1 MQNETL
7 IAGFGGQGVLF
18 AGKVLAHAALELGLE
33 VTWFPS
39 YGPEMRGGTA
49 NCTVIFSDEEI
60 GSPQVLNPTSI
71 IAMNQP
77 SLDKYEGLVCKNGYL
92 IVDSSM
98 TNREVTRK
106 DIHTVCLPATEIAE
120 SIADKRL
127 ANIVLLGA
135 LIRVSNYFGQA
146 ELETALKK
154 SLHGKKEELV
164 ASNIMAL
171 QRGFDYGS

>member
-18 AGKVLAHAALELGLE
+18 AGKVLAHAALELGME

-60 GSPQVLNPTSI
+60 GSPQVLNPTSVL
-71 IAMNQP
+71 AMNQP
-77 SLDKYEGLVCKNGYL
+77 SLDKYENLVKKDGYL

-98 TNREVTRK
+98 TNREVTRQ

-120 SIADKRL
+120 SIGHKRL

-146 ELETALKK
+146 ELENALNK
-154 SLHGKKEELV
+154 SLHGKKGDLI
-164 ASNIMAL
+164 ASNITAL
-171 QRGFDYGS
+171 QRGFDYSG

>member
-71 IAMNQP
+71 IIMNQP
-77 SLDKYEGLVCKNGYL
+77 SLDKYEKLVKKDGYL

-98 TNREVTRK
+98 TNHEATRK
-106 DIHTVCLPATEIAE
+106 DIHIVSLPATEIAE
-120 SIADKRL
+120 SIGDKRL

-135 LIRVSNYFGQA
+135 LIHISKYFGQA
-146 ELETALKK
+146 ELENALKK
-154 SLHGKKEELV
+154 SLEGKKGELI

-171 QRGFDYGS
+171 QRGFEYAS

>member
-71 IAMNQP
+71 VVMNQP
-77 SLDKYEGLVCKNGYL
+77 SLDKYENLVRKDGYL
-92 IVDSSM
+92 VIDTSM
-98 TNREVTRK
+98 TNRAVERK
-106 DIHTVCLPATEIAE
+106 DIHAICLPATESAE
-120 SIADKRL
+120 EIGDKRL
-127 ANIVLLGA
+127 ANVVLLGA
-135 LIRVSNYFGQA
+135 LIRASNYFGQA
-146 ELETALKK
+146 ELENALKK
-154 SLHGKKEELV
+154 SLEGKKEELV
-164 ASNIMAL
+164 ASNIIAL
-171 QRGFDYGS
+171 QHGFEYNS

>member
-71 IAMNQP
+71 IVMNQP
-77 SLDKYEGLVCKNGYL
+77 SLDKYEEMVRKDGYL
-92 IVDSSM
+92 VVDTSM
-98 TNREVTRK
+98 TNREVKRK
-106 DIHTVCLPATEIAE
+106 DIHVICLPATEIAE
-120 SIADKRL
+120 SIGDKRL
-127 ANIVLLGA
+127 TNIVLLGA
-135 LIRVSNYFGQA
+135 LIQVSHFFGQA
-146 ELETALKK
+146 ELENALKK
-154 SLHGKKEELV
+154 SLGGKKADLI
-164 ASNIMAL
+164 AFNIIAL
-171 QRGFDYGS
+171 QRGFVYNS

>member
-71 IAMNQP
+71 IVMNQP
-77 SLDKYEGLVCKNGYL
+77 SLDKYEDMVRKDGYL
-92 IVDSSM
+92 VVDTSM
-98 TNREVTRK
+98 TNREVKRK
-106 DIHTVCLPATEIAE
+106 DIHTICLPATEIAE
-120 SIADKRL
+120 SIGDKRL
-127 ANIVLLGA
+127 TNIVLLGA
-135 LIRVSNYFGQA
+135 LIQVSHFFGQA
-146 ELETALKK
+146 ELENALKK
-154 SLHGKKEELV
+154 SLEGKKADLI
-164 ASNIMAL
+164 ASNIIAL
-171 QRGFDYGS
+171 QRGFEYNS

>member
-18 AGKVLAHAALELGLE
+18 AGKVLAHAALELGME

-60 GSPQVLNPTSI
+60 GSPQVLNPTSV

-77 SLDKYEGLVCKNGYL
+77 SLDKYEDQVQKDGYL

-106 DIHTVCLPATEIAE
+106 DIHAICLPATEIAE
-120 SIADKRL
+120 SIGQKRL

-135 LIRVSNYFGQA
+135 LIRISNYFGQA
-146 ELETALKK
+146 ELENALKK
-154 SLHGKKEELV
+154 SLEGKKEDLI
-164 ASNIMAL
+164 ASNITAL

>member
-18 AGKVLAHAALELGLE
+18 AGKVLAHAALELGME

-60 GSPQVLNPTSI
+60 GSPQVLNPTSV

-77 SLDKYEGLVCKNGYL
+77 SLDKYEDQVQKDGYL

-106 DIHTVCLPATEIAE
+106 DIHTICIPATEIAE
-120 SIADKRL
+120 SIGQKRL

-135 LIRVSNYFGQA
+135 LIRISNYFGQA
-146 ELETALKK
+146 ELENALKK
-154 SLHGKKEELV
+154 SLEGKKEDLI
-164 ASNIMAL
+164 ASNITAL

>member
-71 IAMNQP
+71 IVMNQP
-77 SLDKYEGLVCKNGYL
+77 SLDKYEKMVRKDGYL
-92 IVDSSM
+92 VVDTSM
-98 TNREVTRK
+98 TNREVERK
-106 DIHTVCLPATEIAE
+106 DIHAICLPATQIAE
-120 SIADKRL
+120 ELGDKRL
-127 ANIVLLGA
+127 TNIVLLGA
-135 LIRVSNYFGQA
+135 LIHASNYFGQA
-146 ELETALKK
+146 ELENALKK
-154 SLHGKKEELV
+154 SLEGKNTELV
-164 ASNIMAL
+164 AMNIIAL
-171 QRGFDYGS
+171 QRGFEYNN